1 MQTPP
6 TAFERHFTPQELA
19 DLWRLDESTV
29 RRMFL
34 EEPGVMVNG
43 KEKRR
48 DGKRQYVTLRIPA
61 SVAERAYARR
71 IRKAG

>member
-1 MQTPP
+1 MQPAP
-6 TAFERHFTPQELA
+6 TAFEKHFTPQELA
-19 DLWRLDESTV
+19 ELWRLDESTV